1 MNYFRGLVLLGMFCF
16 VCSSFVNG
24 QNTKIDN
31 VVGAIWEVTIYS
43 AGKVPESTVWKFRAT
58 KNNLIFFGPD
68 EIGGWK
74 KSGTDKVTM
83 EITVANRPKIRGT
96 MELNKTRNNPPT
108 YSGKLTRTNGD
119 VVKVRMVMLED

>member
-16 VCSSFVNG
+16 FCSSSVKG
-24 QNTKIDN
+24 QNAKKDN
-31 VVGAIWEVTIYS
+31 VVGAIWEVTLDP
-43 AGKVPESTVWKFRAT
+43 AGAPTVWKFRAT

-83 EITVANRPKIRGT
+83 ELTVANRPKIRGT